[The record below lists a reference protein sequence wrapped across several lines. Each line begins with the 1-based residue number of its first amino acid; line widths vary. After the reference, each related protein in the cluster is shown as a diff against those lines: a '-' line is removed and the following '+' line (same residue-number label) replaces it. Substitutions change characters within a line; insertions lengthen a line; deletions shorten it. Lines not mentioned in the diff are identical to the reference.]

1 MDQNISNN
9 IDFKN
14 RINNFFV
21 HHKIKILIFLICLI
35 AIIFSMFILK
45 HNNEKKNII
54 YSEKFIKAGLHLASN
69 NKSDA
74 KALYEEIILSKNQFY
89 SVLSLNTL
97 IEKELITDNEKILNY
112 FKILEKS
119 VSSNERKDLIKFKK
133 ALYLIKTSNI
143 KEGKEILNNL
153 IDSNS
158 TLKSI
163 AQELIQY

>member
-1 MDQNISNN
+1 MP
-9 IDFKN
+9 
-14 RINNFFV
+14 
-21 HHKIKILIFLICLI
+21 
-35 AIIFSMFILK
+35 
-45 HNNEKKNII
+45 
-54 YSEKFIKAGLHLASN
+54 
-69 NKSDA
+69 

>member
-45 HNNEKKNII
+45 HNNEKNII

-74 KALYEEIILSKNQFY
+74 KALYEEIILSRISFTQFY
-89 SVLSLNTL
+89 H
-97 IEKELITDNEKILNY
+97 
-112 FKILEKS
+112 
-119 VSSNERKDLIKFKK
+119 
-133 ALYLIKTSNI
+133 
-143 KEGKEILNNL
+143 
-153 IDSNS
+153 
-158 TLKSI
+158 
-163 AQELIQY
+163 

>member
-1 MDQNISNN
+1 M
-9 IDFKN
+9 
-14 RINNFFV
+14 
-21 HHKIKILIFLICLI
+21 
-35 AIIFSMFILK
+35 
-45 HNNEKKNII
+45 
-54 YSEKFIKAGLHLASN
+54 
-69 NKSDA
+69 
-74 KALYEEIILSKNQFY
+74 SKNQVF
-89 SVLSLNTL
+89 VLSLNT